1 MYEHVNNNSE
11 NITEKK
17 NNVENQNETESE
29 MMKIK
34 NSIEYF
40 KKLTS
45 VADCRR
51 CE

>member
-1 MYEHVNNNSE
+1 
-11 NITEKK
+11 
-17 NNVENQNETESE
+17 

-51 CE
+51 CEWLEWCWYVV